1 MHGGSIQYKI
11 TDRAEKIIPAMI
23 WLAGVCSLALALSG
37 CKTTMYECPVLLD
50 TKNANNKMRLIAN
63 LQDRSYSAVLSCG
76 QSNPVLVG
84 KFPSCLDATRDKA
97 TLDMYFGFCVG
108 DAVVTPSPIANVP
121 GWNDLGDFQVT
132 NTVSPVSTVRAT
144 PTVRAA
150 PAGIP
155 VVTARA
161 AVAQATQPPPPVA
174 PVRPANLPR
183 RVSQTTISPPC
194 ITVVSVHTEAATL
207 PPATLAAEPLPV
219 TEAPTAAPTAAPEVV
234 TAAAVVSMSI
244 AAPTFAPRAMRRPIT
259 N

>member
-1 MHGGSIQYKI
+1 
-11 TDRAEKIIPAMI
+11 MI

-183 RVSQTTISPPC
+183 RVSQTTISPPY
-194 ITVVSVHTEAATL
+194 ITVVSVPTVAATL
-207 PPATLAAEPLPV
+207 PPATLAPAPV
-219 TEAPTAAPTAAPEVV
+219 PPTEAPTEGPTAAPEIV